1 MICSGLSS
9 DSISCP
15 FVWDIFLNTGKI
27 KSRSCSSLSFKY
39 HFVVQSFLVSFHCA
53 VFAKSFDSIM
63 IIGVENGSE
72 KYQTKRV
79 NAIQFESKLS
89 GNISK
94 MWLTYF
100 YDVSVF
106 SFTVSKIHLALLFDW
121 LLRLFLSLKISK
133 FKKLFTTF
141 LFCKQSRQTALPD
154 ISAKASVSFIL
165 SCRFWSLATRCFGRS
180 LFSWTKMTNFRFR
193 QNYILTY
200 ILFEFK
206 ENSYSFWAS
215 DYT

>member
-1 MICSGLSS
+1 MYIWRISIAILHWNWTLWSKALYQGPFFFGVFRNYLSYKTSLSFYKCVSLKRLVTDNDLLWTHFLSYVRKDS

-27 KSRSCSSLSFKY
+27 KSPLCSSSSFKY

-106 SFTVSKIHLALLFDW
+106 FFTVSKMH
-121 LLRLFLSLKISK
+121 
-133 FKKLFTTF
+133 
-141 LFCKQSRQTALPD
+141 
-154 ISAKASVSFIL
+154 
-165 SCRFWSLATRCFGRS
+165 
-180 LFSWTKMTNFRFR
+180 
-193 QNYILTY
+193 
-200 ILFEFK
+200 
-206 ENSYSFWAS
+206 
-215 DYT
+215 

>member
-94 MWLTYF
+94 MWLTYDVFLLLLPFQKCTQF
-100 YDVSVF
+100 YFFFQLRVWMTLTTSFFSKKVF
-106 SFTVSKIHLALLFDW
+106 SAMLRFDEIFFQKTVCL
-121 LLRLFLSLKISK
+121 
-133 FKKLFTTF
+133 
-141 LFCKQSRQTALPD
+141 
-154 ISAKASVSFIL
+154 
-165 SCRFWSLATRCFGRS
+165 
-180 LFSWTKMTNFRFR
+180 
-193 QNYILTY
+193 
-200 ILFEFK
+200 
-206 ENSYSFWAS
+206 
-215 DYT
+215 